1 MWIIVCIPDT
11 LRANSILEDVE
22 QKNEE
27 LRNKTE
33 QSEKFKKIMKVQLD
47 NNIKCQKY
55 QQSEANKMKSA
66 IEEVKLFSQNN
77 IELLTRLLTH

>member
-1 MWIIVCIPDT
+1 MFVFIFPDN
-11 LRANSILEDVE
+11 LRANKIFEGVE

-33 QSEKFKKIMKVQLD
+33 QSEKFKKIIKAELD
-47 NNIKCQKY
+47 NNIKCQKF
-55 QQSEANKMKSA
+55 QLSESKKMKSA

-77 IELLTRLLTH
+77 II

>member
-1 MWIIVCIPDT
+1 LFVFIFPDN
-11 LRANSILEDVE
+11 LRANKIFEGVE

-33 QSEKFKKIMKVQLD
+33 QSEKFKKIIKAELD
-47 NNIKCQKY
+47 NNIKCQKF
-55 QQSEANKMKSA
+55 QLSESKKMKSA

-77 IELLTRLLTH
+77 II